1 MKTEYDFSKMKARKN
16 PYAAKVKK
24 IQGASMHVLEIIEI
38 GDDLGFILPED
49 LRKKL
54 NAHADDT
61 LRIVET
67 TTGFTILAND
77 SASEKKPKNRL
88 RINARTCQ

>member
-16 PYAAKVKK
+16 PYAAKVKN
-24 IQGASMHVLEIIEI
+24 IQEASMHVLEIIEI

-54 NAHADDT
+54 NARADDT
-61 LRIVET
+61 LRMVET

-77 SASEKKPKNRL
+77 PDTHEQPK
-88 RINARTCQ
+88 TD